1 MGTLKPSLKIKID
14 GDLLKQIRSL
24 SAEDRRILGKTID
37 DALVS
42 WGHPHIHSGIGLRK
56 LRGNF
61 FECRS
66 GLQTRLLFE
75 PLNDSFLYFHLMG
88 SHDDIRRFL
97 KRHG

>member
-1 MGTLKPSLKIKID
+1 MGTSKPSLKIEID

-24 SAEDRRILGKTID
+24 STEDRRILGKTID
-37 DALVS
+37 DVLVA
-42 WGHPHIHSGIGLRK
+42 WGHPHTHSGIGLRK

-66 GLQTRLLFE
+66 GLRTRLLLE
-75 PLNDSFLYFHLMG
+75 PLKDHSLYFHLMG
-88 SHDDIRRFL
+88 SHDDIHRFL